1 MTLKTLHLTTEYF
14 KCYVFGCAGCC
25 LKVYT
30 KCFLQET
37 QHQVGEYWPICKQNE
52 KQACEV
58 KAAGETDDGDTYQE
72 RE

>member
-25 LKVYT
+25 LKVFQNVFY
-30 KCFLQET
+30 KKHSIKL
-37 QHQVGEYWPICKQNE
+37 GEYWPICKQNE
-52 KQACEV
+52 KQAREV
-58 KAAGETDDGDTYQE
+58 KAAGETDDGNTYQE